1 MVLGQTCLIGQITLR
16 CSNIEKSLEFYQ
28 EILGMKLLSIQ
39 QVEAYGFT
47 LYFLAFTDETP
58 PNEDLNSIEIREWL
72 WQRPYTTLELQHVPG
87 TKLQGHQLTPLFLI
101 SIFSFCTMFLS
112 TPFFCQIKKLLF
124 IKAISN
130 IPMLY

>member
-72 WQRPYTTLELQHVPG
+72 WQRPYTTIELQHIPG
-87 TKLQGHQLTPLFLI
+87 AKLQAKLYIQSNI
-101 SIFSFCTMFLS
+101 SI
-112 TPFFCQIKKLLF
+112 
-124 IKAISN
+124 N
-130 IPMLY
+130 ICRVQLIEDV